1 MVSIYL
7 SSLSAPVKSQI
18 CLILSCQSQGGAHT
32 ERHTS
37 RSIPRT
43 SRPFC
48 GFDTLRLR
56 PQPGPEFKRILFDT
70 DTVHR
75 HGSAA
80 SSIGRVMSLGHTVQM
95 ARTVAIHTGSSQIS
109 SGRSHSCL
117 WSRLRSRPAVPAT
130 LVIGHVSRL
139 SCTCCLWRILRIS
152 RRRMRLFHF
161 TPLVSARQQAAAAAT
176 SSCQPS

>member
-1 MVSIYL
+1 M
-7 SSLSAPVKSQI
+7 KSQI
-18 CLILSCQSQGGAHT
+18 CLIVSCQSQGGAHT

-117 WSRLRSRPAVPAT
+117 VSSSISSSGTGHPGHWSRKPVVVHLQM
-130 LVIGHVSRL
+130 
-139 SCTCCLWRILRIS
+139 WRIPRIS

>member
-1 MVSIYL
+1 MSEVEGLSNHRSSSGGIYL
-7 SSLSAPVKSQI
+7 SLQSICSCEKPNLSY
-18 CLILSCQSQGGAHT
+18 LILPKSGWRPHRTTHIPEHSPYFKAILRF
-32 ERHTS
+32 RHTPS
-37 RSIPRT
+37 
-43 SRPFC
+43 
-48 GFDTLRLR
+48 LR

-117 WSRLRSRPAVPAT
+117 VSSSISSSGTGHPGHWSRKPVVVHLLLVAHSTHFPA
-130 LVIGHVSRL
+130 
-139 SCTCCLWRILRIS
+139 
-152 RRRMRLFHF
+152 
-161 TPLVSARQQAAAAAT
+161 
-176 SSCQPS
+176 